1 MGKKKKDL
9 YDGYDYSYDE
19 SGNNTKGILD
29 IITAEYITPAA
40 MMDTKAFKESVQTL
54 VANHLCMTY
63 VSSHDY
69 STYGEYPLICYQM
82 MKYDKSLEKFKRFP
96 NEWELGQNGNTYS
109 NTPKIV
115 MKYVEYALES
125 PGFYAV
131 QLDDMNFMVL
141 DVEDS
146 SNNYMDIDYKVHFV
160 GEKCMKYYRKMK
172 KKIDEFMEEVHNQSK
187 TDLIFRMYSSG
198 NVGNSSESLFKT
210 MDDLI
215 LPNKE
220 EILRYVDNWKKNIP
234 LYYDK
239 YNIIP
244 KLSVMIYGEPGT
256 GKSTFAKAL
265 AKYLDICAVTLV
277 NRDVFTDS
285 VSGDGNRNGNR
296 GGGRVSHLKSIIT
309 LDDIDCICKSRKKDA
324 SAENAQVL
332 SNLLEFLDNPPTFYF
347 TADNGV
353 KYPVSI
359 VVATTN
365 FIDMLDPAVKR
376 HGRFDLTFE
385 MHELDYKYACEM
397 ASKYDLRLEDI
408 VEVKDKAKFKIS
420 PSYLQAI
427 CVDNIDKALKSSAE

>member
-1 MGKKKKDL
+1 MGKKKKKDL
-9 YDGYDYSYDE
+9 YDGYDYAYDE
-19 SGNNTKGILD
+19 SGSNTKGILD
-29 IITAEYITPAA
+29 IITAEYVTPDS
-40 MMDTKAFKESVQTL
+40 MVNTKAFEESVPTL

-63 VSSHDY
+63 ASSHDY
-69 STYGEYPLICYQM
+69 STYGEYPLICYHM
-82 MKYDKSLEKFKRFP
+82 IKHDKSLERFKRLP

-115 MKYVEYALES
+115 IKYVEYALES

-141 DVEDS
+141 DVKDS
-146 SNNYMDIDYKVHFV
+146 TNNYMDIDYSVHFV

-172 KKIDEFMEEVHNQSK
+172 KKIDEYMEETRKESK
-187 TDLIFRMYSSG
+187 TDLIFRMLPGGSIGGSSD
-198 NVGNSSESLFKT
+198 SLFKT

-220 EILRYVDNWKKNIP
+220 EILHYVDNWKKNIP

-244 KLSVMIYGEPGT
+244 KLSIMIYGEPGT

-265 AKYLDICAVTLV
+265 SKYLDICSVTLV
-277 NRDVFTDS
+277 NRDMFMENPGSDS
-285 VSGDGNRNGNR
+285 RGRGNS
-296 GGGRVSHLKSIIT
+296 GRVSHLKSIIT
-309 LDDIDCICKSRKKDA
+309 LDDIDCICKSRKTDT

-376 HGRFDLTFE
+376 HGRFDMTFE

-408 VEVKDKAKFKIS
+408 TEVKNKEKFKIS
-420 PSYLQAI
+420 PSYLQAL
-427 CVDNIDKALKSSAE
+427 CVDNIDKALKSSLE